1 MLKSRK
7 LVAICMLG
15 ILAGS
20 IAGAGHDSLG
30 CGDCH
35 VAHTPAAAVGSGAL
49 WSLKHAEDGL
59 PVFQLYSSRSFDA
72 LGTDIGQPDGS
83 SRICLGCH
91 DGSYQGLSGKKGVF
105 STASL
110 AMTHPVSFTYDGSL
124 ARRARNGSLNDPSVT
139 PSGLG
144 GTIAQDL
151 LDEKG
156 KVQCTSC
163 HDVHSNGKGPSML
176 RFEYGAQSPSGAAL
190 CKACHNR

>member
-1 MLKSRK
+1 MLKSLK
-7 LVAICMLG
+7 VVVMC
-15 ILAGS
+15 ILAVGTGTT
-20 IAGAGHDSLG
+20 AGAGHDSLG

-35 VAHTPAAAVGSGAL
+35 VAHTPAEASGSGAL
-49 WSLKHAEDGL
+49 WNLKHAEDGL
-59 PVFQLYSSRSFDA
+59 PVFELYSSPSFDA
-72 LGTDIGQPDGS
+72 LGTDIGQPDGPS
-83 SRICLGCH
+83 KICLGCH

-105 STASL
+105 DTASL

-124 ARRARNGSLNDPSVT
+124 ARRVRSGALNDPAVT

-176 RFEYGAQSPSGAAL
+176 RFEYSARSSAGGGL
-190 CKACHNR
+190 CKVCHNR